1 MAKTKKQSKVVAV
14 NTEYKGLGALPNPY
28 DERDISLAQVQAPVA
43 LPKKYQTDI
52 SKLIRRDQ
60 KQTGTCV
67 GQAGAGAVD
76 FFNLIEQGKL
86 AGASARG
93 LYALCKHRD
102 GLKESGTYPRI
113 LAKVLTEIGAPTS
126 KTVKEDFTL
135 SEAQLVDVPE
145 TQELLED
152 AYPFRV
158 DTNYAWVNEASTD
171 ALMQAIYQNKVI
183 LASLFVGK
191 DYSDGR
197 MTPVN
202 GRGRHYILLYGFEVK
217 SNGDV
222 KFLFLNSW
230 DEDWGKDGCGY
241 FLWSEMKGFIYDVL
255 AFVDIP
261 NELLQKAKTTF
272 KFTKT
277 LTPGMSDPDVTEL
290 QKRLAQETAA
300 DGKPC
305 FRYPSFTAF
314 YGSETQ
320 KAVQRYQILK
330 GIIVGQN
337 PEIVASPS
345 VVKNTGFG
353 QVGTLTRGSLN
364 GSVPVKIGL
373 YPKVAEKRDQLV
385 AIMQAVGYPVV
396 VTDEYRTFEQ
406 QDALYAQG
414 RTKPGSVV
422 TNAKGGE
429 SLHNYRCAFDVA
441 FKKGT
446 GVSYDGDFAMLG
458 TVGKILGLEW
468 GGDWASFVDKPH
480 FQFTAGYSLAD
491 FQQGKID
498 ESVFGVVSKVAEQN
512 LFSSILNMSFVH
524 RLKSAAITLGSIVF
538 TAIVTVAVTNPGALA
553 DVLTVVQQYVASW
566 GLPSAFTV
574 FIMLVVNE
582 LVRAFLNARKIAKA
596 SRAGLSAASASRT
609 AQAIEL
615 Y

>member
-1 MAKTKKQSKVVAV
+1 MAKTKKQ
-14 NTEYKGLGALPNPY
+14 TYKGLGALPNPV
-28 DERDISLAQVQAPVA
+28 DTRDIPLSRVQATVA
-43 LPKKYQTDI
+43 LPKKYVTDI
-52 SKLIRRDQ
+52 AALLRRNQ
-60 KQTGTCV
+60 LAKGSCV
-67 GQAGAGAVD
+67 GQGGGSAVD
-76 FFNLIEQGKL
+76 FFNLLEIMQL
-86 AGASARG
+86 ANSSARG
-93 LYALCKHRD
+93 IYALCKARD
-102 GLKESGTYPRI
+102 GQPNVEGTYPRV
-113 LAKVLTEIGAPTS
+113 LADVLTTIGAPTT
-126 KTVKEDFTL
+126 KTVKDDATI
-135 SEAQLVDVPE
+135 PE
-145 TQELLED
+145 PEYSHVVETKEVLED
-152 AYPFRV
+152 AYPYRV
-158 DTNYAWVNEASTD
+158 STNYAWPNLDLES
-171 ALMQAIYQNKVI
+171 LKQAIYQNKFI
-183 LASLFVGK
+183 LMSIDCGD

-197 MTPVN
+197 ITARN
-202 GRGRHYILLYGFEVK
+202 TRGLHYLFFYGFETL
-217 SNGDV
+217 SNGDT
-222 KFLFLNSW
+222 KLYFLNSW
-230 DEDWGKDGCGY
+230 GKEWGNNGCGY
-241 FLWSEMKGFIYDVL
+241 IRWSEMQGHVHDAL

-261 NELLQKAKTTF
+261 NEILQDAKTTY

-277 LTPGMSDPDVTEL
+277 LSPGMTDPDVTQL

-337 PEIVASPS
+337 PEIVASQS

-373 YPKVAEKRDQLV
+373 YPAVAAKRDQLV
-385 AIMQAVGYPVV
+385 AIMAAVGFPVV
-396 VTDEYRTFEQ
+396 VTDEYRTFEE

-414 RTKPGSVV
+414 RTKPGSIV

-429 SLHNYRCAFDVA
+429 SLHNFRCAFDVA
-441 FKKGT
+441 FKKGN
-446 GVSYDGDFAMLG
+446 GVSYDGDFVMLG
-458 TVGKILGLEW
+458 KVGKILGLEW
-468 GGDWASFVDKPH
+468 GGDWTSFVDKPH
-480 FQFTAGYSLAD
+480 FQYTAGYSLAD

-498 ESVFGVVSKVAEQN
+498 ETLFGVVSKVAEQN

-524 RLKSAAITLGSIVF
+524 RLKSAAITLGSIIV
-538 TAIVTVAVTNPGALA
+538 TAIVSVAVTNPGALA

-566 GLPSAFTV
+566 GLPSALTV

-596 SRAGLSAASASRT
+596 ARSGLSAASASRT